1 MKKFLVFYRYQSQVQ
16 VSRVSFLGE
25 PTTEECI
32 ESINFRY
39 GDVIAIQPYDVFIL
53 SL

>member
-1 MKKFLVFYRYQSQVQ
+1 MKKFLVFYKYHSRVH

-25 PTTEECI
+25 PTSEECI
-32 ESINFRY
+32 ESINRRY
-39 GDVIAIQPYDVFIL
+39 DDVIGIYPYDVFMV